1 FADDLEHRPAVF
13 AGYIT
18 VPAAGGV
25 VAEIGGSAHEVG
37 FLFFTKSEG
46 TLDRWSFGALVV
58 TNEKSNE
65 LSF

>member
-1 FADDLEHRPAVF
+1 MTLNIVQLSSPDTLPCQLR
-13 AGYIT
+13 
-18 VPAAGGV
+18 GV

-37 FLFFTKSEG
+37 FLFFTKGEG